1 MEEAGERGNEA
12 DIIKYMLRKKESK
25 NASRLQGTSSNRVVS
40 PAHLSSFTGR
50 NSSSEGFPFS
60 SLCDSAEVA

>member
-1 MEEAGERGNEA
+1 MEEAGERGNGV

-25 NASRLQGTSSNRVVS
+25 TASRLQGTSSNRAVS
-40 PAHLSSFTGR
+40 PAHLSLFISR

-60 SLCDSAEVA
+60 SLCDSGEVA